1 MTFQLK
7 REALL
12 KPNETARK
20 VQKINKL
27 VKTYK
32 PVSNHA
38 SNIAHAKKMKVYS
51 IDAFTT
57 PISLIRT
64 SMSSCLTVMVAT
76 RFFQKLKISTSINYE
91 KELKRGN
98 FIKNNF

>member
-51 IDAFTT
+51 IDTT
-57 PISLIRT
+57 PVSLIRT
-64 SMSSCLTVMVAT
+64 SLSSCLTVMVAT
-76 RFFQKLKISTSINYE
+76 
-91 KELKRGN
+91 
-98 FIKNNF
+98 